1 MKANII
7 ESHTDLRSAVSD
19 IEEIQQMSDDE
30 KLDVKYPDEFT
41 NGYKFVK
48 GYESSNSAADDEGNV
63 IREYKS
69 FSLDYVKDGKTISLF
84 AEPNADITELPEG
97 YNTVDVNGTEVY
109 TIEAVFK
116 FVPPDY
122 EMTEQD
128 KEDEASGKYVF
139 SYGTDEVEI
148 QTMRQVMWKDGN
160 VMFSLLDSEG
170 TTDMDELVSMAE
182 DVISL

>member
-1 MKANII
+1 MK
-7 ESHTDLRSAVSD
+7 
-19 IEEIQQMSDDE
+19 Q
-30 KLDVKYPDEFT
+30 Y
-41 NGYKFVK
+41 
-48 GYESSNSAADDEGNV
+48 SN
-63 IREYKS
+63 
-69 FSLDYVKDGKTISLF
+69 LF
-84 AEPNADITELPEG
+84 HLT
-97 YNTVDVNGTEVY
+97 T
-109 TIEAVFK
+109 K
-116 FVPPDY
+116 
-122 EMTEQD
+122 MTEQD